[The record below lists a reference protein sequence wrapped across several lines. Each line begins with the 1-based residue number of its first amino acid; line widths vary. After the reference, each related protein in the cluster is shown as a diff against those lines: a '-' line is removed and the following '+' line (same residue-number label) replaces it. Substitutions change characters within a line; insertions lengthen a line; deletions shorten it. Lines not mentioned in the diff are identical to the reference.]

1 MAPPSRGPGA
11 PGGSGSSR
19 PTASLRLS
27 RARFLINPILGIPR
41 NSLLTENYRKNGTLL
56 FLKLILFSLTL
67 RCVLLVVFPVPY
79 GNDGFGRIFFS
90 DQLFLSHWLPL
101 TQLIVQLGARLSDGI
116 LPIRLLFAVCGSL
129 AAFGFYLYLRLFLD
143 RGLAFLGGLL
153 FSVNPLYLM
162 LALMPYQD
170 VLFLGLFYASLAV
183 LLGDAPPCVPGMRA
197 VWEGASPS
205 ANLMEVKAREAQGR
219 HREVGSEGSVE
230 QTYEPT
236 NGNWISRRQGRTS
249 QRVVTK
255 SISIKDRKRKSSGCV
270 RKGSVLTPGGLGGC
284 PLKDRKVS

>member
-1 MAPPSRGPGA
+1 MRSCQDLSKRPFLETHERDRILAKAFYSRSP
-11 PGGSGSSR
+11 
-19 PTASLRLS
+19 
-27 RARFLINPILGIPR
+27 
-41 NSLLTENYRKNGTLL
+41 
-56 FLKLILFSLTL
+56 LK
-67 RCVLLVVFPVPY
+67 R
-79 GNDGFGRIFFS
+79 
-90 DQLFLSHWLPL
+90 
-101 TQLIVQLGARLSDGI
+101 ARLSPYPGYPA
-116 LPIRLLFAVCGSL
+116 LK
-129 AAFGFYLYLRLFLD
+129 D
-143 RGLAFLGGLL
+143 R
-153 FSVNPLYLM
+153 SITR
-162 LALMPYQD
+162 
-170 VLFLGLFYASLAV
+170 
-183 LLGDAPPCVPGMRA
+183 VPGMRA

-284 PLKDRKVS
+284 PLKDRWNRKVS